1 MIHLFR
7 LLMLNISSATNSDK
21 IRIAKENNLHDSSE
35 AKMILLSIIVFA
47 VSYFIYWLSNNFFLQ
62 LKYNL
67 LILSFI
73 IASIVILIDNF
84 NNIKTILKNK
94 S

>member
-84 NNIKTILKNK
+84 NNIKTILINK